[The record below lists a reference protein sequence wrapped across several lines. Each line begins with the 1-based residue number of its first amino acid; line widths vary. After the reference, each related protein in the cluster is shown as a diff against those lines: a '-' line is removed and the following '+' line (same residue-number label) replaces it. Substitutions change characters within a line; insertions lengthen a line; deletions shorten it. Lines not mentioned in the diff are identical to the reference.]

1 MKPFSFHSPQG
12 LADAVDLLERHG
24 PGARVIAGGQTLLL
38 AMKERLARP
47 SVLVS
52 LAEVAD
58 LRGWR
63 HTDSGALEIGA
74 ATTYAALAEADFRG
88 WHAEIAAV
96 AGDLADRPVRT
107 MGTIGGALCA
117 ADPRFD
123 MVTLAV
129 ALDAELDVVGAGGG
143 RTIPTAEFFDPA
155 GGTTLRAGEI
165 LTTVRFGPQTAFSG
179 VAFQKFRYR
188 VFDAALVS
196 AVCALRLGADGSV
209 AHALVTVGAVHPAP
223 VPAPIAAGRLTGG
236 TPTAV
241 DTVEIGLV
249 AADEVLPAEQATT
262 VPRRYQRELIGVLV
276 GRAIALA
283 DERAHTTTAHTT
295 TAGS

>member
-1 MKPFSFHSPQG
+1 MKPFSFHSPRG
-12 LADAVDLLERHG
+12 LGEAVDLLERHG
-24 PGARVIAGGQTLLL
+24 PGAQVIAGGQTLLL

-47 SVLVS
+47 SALVS

-63 HTDSGALEIGA
+63 YTDSGALEIGA
-74 ATTYAALAEADFRG
+74 ATTYAALAEAELTGVPLRG
-88 WHAEIAAV
+88 WHTEIAAV

-123 MVTLAV
+123 MVTLVV
-129 ALDAELDVVGAGGG
+129 ALDAELDTVGAGGG
-143 RTIPTAEFFDPA
+143 RTIRAAEFFDPV
-155 GGTTLRAGEI
+155 GGTVLRPGEI
-165 LTTVRFGPQTAFSG
+165 LTTVRFRPQDGFSG
-179 VAFQKFRYR
+179 VAFEKFRYR

-196 AVCALRLGADGSV
+196 AVCALRLGADGAV
-209 AHALVTVGAVHPAP
+209 ADARVTVGAVHPAP
-223 VPAPIAAGRLTGG
+223 VLATTAADRLVGG

-262 VPRRYQRELIGVLV
+262 SVRRYQRELIGVLV
-276 GRAIALA
+276 GRAIARSH
-283 DERAHTTTAHTT
+283 ERAHTTTA
-295 TAGS
+295 GS